1 MQVRVAGWSTP
12 RSIIVEG
19 YRVLFEV
26 AEADGCSACLSR
38 IAHVRRTLAAKNVAV
53 EFREVRTGYGN
64 TLYVVL
70 DPPAAGVD
78 LRDHVGQLLNLSLG

>member
-19 YRVLFEV
+19 DYVLFEV

-38 IAHVRRTLAAKNVAV
+38 IAHVRRTLTAKNIAV
-53 EFREVRTGYGN
+53 DLREVRTGYGN

-70 DPPAAGVD
+70 GPPAAGVD
-78 LRDHVGQLLNLSLG
+78 LRDHVGQLLNLSLS